1 MSYFDIINFFGHLP
15 ENIVLQVPWV
25 PVFVLIAPSLPPILK
40 FSSPVSS
47 LIFPPSLPHL
57 PLLPSLPPT
66 SSPATSL
73 PTTRSLLPHLPLLPS
88 LPLILPWPLLLSS
101 SPCRAAR
108 AHSWGGKSGK
118 EMLDTWTA
126 AEDEKENCQDDENDE
141 SDNSSPEQATS
152 PAGLPPTSGKSTDQA
167 ITWEQK
173 SNPNQNFEQKGLHT
187 WG

>member
-40 FSSPVSS
+40 FSSSVSS
-47 LIFPPSLPHL
+47 LIFPPS
-57 PLLPSLPPT
+57 
-66 SSPATSL
+66 
-73 PTTRSLLPHLPLLPS
+73 LPHLPLLPS

-126 AEDEKENCQDDENDE
+126 AEDEKEDCQDDENYQ

-152 PAGLPPTSGKSTDQA
+152 PAGLPPTSGKSTDQV
-167 ITWEQK
+167 ISDHVGTKVK
-173 SNPNQNFEQKGLHT
+173 SKSEL
-187 WG
+187 